1 MDNEVRDLK
10 EKIKRLENRISQ
22 LENRWQIPGRIDL
35 RFMRLEI
42 LSYYHSK
49 GRYWQLDEER
59 RRILDDLENLDDD
72 LDFFKNFGR
81 VFFQEY
87 YFTKDKSVDL
97 PKPNPIDIQEKDGS
111 YFWSIRGGQVYLADE
126 QRRAEQIAWGL
137 YLEFFQP
144 SPHNYF
150 DLDEGFTV
158 GSIPDGAIVADVGA
172 AEGLFG
178 MLLVERA
185 KKVYLFENSSYWLPL
200 LEKTYAPYKDKVE
213 IVRGTVGDRAG
224 DIRLDDFFRDKEK
237 PTLVKM
243 DVEGY
248 EAAVL
253 RGMRELLFSEDMLTL
268 LICTYHRQED
278 WPNFYEYL
286 KDHFDISSS
295 KGYFWHMPD
304 PMPPYFRH
312 GVMRA
317 VKKCR
322 ADK

>member
-111 YFWSIRGGQVYLADE
+111 YFWSIRGGGRCILLMNKG
-126 QRRAEQIAWGL
+126 GL
-137 YLEFFQP
+137 NRLHGGFIWNFFSQARITT
-144 SPHNYF
+144 SIWTK
-150 DLDEGFTV
+150 DL
-158 GSIPDGAIVADVGA
+158 P
-172 AEGLFG
+172 
-178 MLLVERA
+178 
-185 KKVYLFENSSYWLPL
+185 
-200 LEKTYAPYKDKVE
+200 
-213 IVRGTVGDRAG
+213 
-224 DIRLDDFFRDKEK
+224 
-237 PTLVKM
+237 
-243 DVEGY
+243 
-248 EAAVL
+248 
-253 RGMRELLFSEDMLTL
+253 
-268 LICTYHRQED
+268 
-278 WPNFYEYL
+278 
-286 KDHFDISSS
+286 
-295 KGYFWHMPD
+295 
-304 PMPPYFRH
+304 
-312 GVMRA
+312 
-317 VKKCR
+317 
-322 ADK
+322 